1 MYARSPRASVSI
13 GVGDVQEVKLNADV
27 LPHGTTISLSAAF
40 ILCALIFVYLSFFS
54 YRDLIF
60 VSELASKSS
69 LSAIELGNFTLPKQ
83 RESVLLL
90 LLISLSALYF
100 WGYSE
105 LRNAVSK
112 PFLLF
117 AAVGALT
124 LLAVFIAPFDS
135 TDVTAY
141 INQGWLQAH
150 YHVNPYNTT
159 VTDIASWTS
168 DSFLKQHG
176 VNSPCI
182 YGPLFALIC
191 YLVVT
196 VAHQNYL
203 LMILLFKL
211 LNAACHLAI
220 TWMVYSGVRQLSSSA
235 RSAQLAAY
243 LYGCSPFMLLHH
255 VANAHNDIV
264 LALFAVLSFFLF
276 IKRKTGFVFLSCL
289 ASVGIKY
296 VSVLVLPGMAVLLY
310 RTTSRKV
317 LLVSALF
324 VIPAVALCVYYF
336 AGVDSRHLQLQIG
349 HLWLQNGSLQTVL
362 AEIPDAV
369 PLFSKLSKI
378 ALIAVGIAMFRRW
391 LTVDKERLFQTVL
404 YDSILIQCLAMCV
417 FSSRFYP
424 WYLGMV
430 LPLALLLNDNSK
442 LRSFCVTASCFM
454 LFSLLWFGFTNS
466 TLNLIYLFASLVVAS
481 LRPFTTDG
489 ISDSTRSKTLAPVA
503 REVCKTTSSKFSQ

>member
-1 MYARSPRASVSI
+1 MRCACALVSLWSKFLLNLCDKLSPLPNRSTFGLV
-13 GVGDVQEVKLNADV
+13 
-27 LPHGTTISLSAAF
+27 AAF
-40 ILCALIFVYLSFFS
+40 VLTIAIFCYLSFFS
-54 YRDLIF
+54 FHDLIYL
-60 VSELASKSS
+60 SEISSKNS
-69 LSAIELGNFTLPKQ
+69 LSAIEIGNFTLPKQ

-90 LLISLSALYF
+90 LLLSLSALYL

-105 LRNAVSK
+105 IKNAVSK
-112 PFLLF
+112 PFRLF

-141 INQGWLQAH
+141 INQGWLQSH
-150 YHVNPYNTT
+150 YRVNPYNTT

-168 DSFLKQHG
+168 DPFLKQHG

-182 YGPLFALIC
+182 YGPFFALIC

-203 LMILLFKL
+203 LMLLLFKM

-235 RSAQLAAY
+235 KSAQQAAY
-243 LYGCSPFMLLHH
+243 IYGCSPFMLLHH

-264 LALFAVLSFFLF
+264 LAFFTVLSFFLY
-276 IKRKTGFVFLSCL
+276 IKRKTGFAFLSCL

-296 VSVLVLPGMAVLLY
+296 VSVLALPGMAVLLY
-310 RTTSRKV
+310 RTTNRKV
-317 LLVSALF
+317 LLVSALS
-324 VIPAVALCVYYF
+324 VIPAVALCLYYF

-362 AEIPDAV
+362 SEIPDAV
-369 PLFSKLSKI
+369 PMFSKLSKI
-378 ALIAVGIAMFRRW
+378 ALIAAGIAMFRRW
-391 LTVDKERLFQTVL
+391 LTADKERLFQTVL

-430 LPLALLLNDNSK
+430 LPLALLLNDDSK
-442 LRSFCVTASCFM
+442 LRSFCITASCFM

-481 LRPFTTDG
+481 LKPFTTDARN
-489 ISDSTRSKTLAPVA
+489 DSVRSTTSPPSA
-503 REVCKTTSSKFSQ
+503 RAVCETTSS